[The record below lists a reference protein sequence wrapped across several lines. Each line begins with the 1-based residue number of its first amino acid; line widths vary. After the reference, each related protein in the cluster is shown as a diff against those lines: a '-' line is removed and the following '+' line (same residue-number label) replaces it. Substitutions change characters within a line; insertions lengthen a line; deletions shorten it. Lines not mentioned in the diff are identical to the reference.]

1 MTIPLENTEPFG
13 TFYLR
18 GNCYTTVAPTFF
30 SDEQSLPLRDLVGCR
45 EEYLLLPMKALLSQ
59 LSAGQQQH
67 AANSLYNYC
76 LLTPGVEPSIT
87 MTTE

>member
-45 EEYLLLPMKALLSQ
+45 AEYLLLPMTALLSQ
-59 LSAGQQQH
+59 LSAGQQH
-67 AANSLYNYC
+67 AAHSLYNYC
-76 LLTPGVEPSIT
+76 LLTPGVEPSFT